1 VKYSTRI
8 QISLLP
14 CTIHTTLF
22 VVGDDAKGIAMTIT
36 LVETI
41 PDFKALKARPLENS
55 KIVELS
61 ESQLAW

>member
-1 VKYSTRI
+1 MYHPHNT
-8 QISLLP
+8 
-14 CTIHTTLF
+14 F
-22 VVGDDAKGIAMTIT
+22 VVGDGAKGIAMTIT

-41 PDFKALKARPLENS
+41 PGFKALKARPLENS